1 MNRKF
6 QEYKKCKV
14 ELVDD
19 LDIESIVKPAVISFS
34 QELEVKKEKYDRS
47 KMKKETQRL
56 IDEEF
61 ER

>member
-14 ELVDD
+14 EVVDD

>member
-19 LDIESIVKPAVISFS
+19 LDIDFTVKPAVISFS